1 MSEIKKRG
9 GLSKVGMKF
18 KKILSL
24 FFILCFSSSAFA
36 AKQEFAMRIE
46 TEPPTLDWNLATD
59 YVSINI
65 LYHLIEGLAEYNE
78 KLEPVPSLAAWKISA
93 DGKTYTYTLKPG
105 VKWSDGVPLTAQ
117 HFWDSWERT
126 LNPKTASGYAYF
138 LFDVV
143 GAKDYNE
150 GKLKDPSKLG
160 FKVLDNSTFIV
171 TLKKRATYF
180 ATIPAFTVTFPI
192 RKDIIEKYG
201 RTWTEPE
208 HMVVTGPF
216 RLNQWK
222 HESRIEMVPNPN
234 YRGKQPKLQKV
245 TAFVVGE
252 DTTAIN
258 MFETGKIQYL
268 SRLPALELDRLKK
281 NPAYRS
287 LPYLRGYYY
296 GFNVTKAPFN
306 DVRVRKAFAH
316 SINREEITSLL
327 KGGQIPTASWIP
339 KGMLGYNPK
348 IGLQFD
354 VKKAKAL
361 LAEAGYPE
369 GKGFPATTFM
379 FDTRDD
385 NKSIAERLQAQ
396 WQKNLGVKLSVQNED
411 WKVYLGRLRSDA
423 PALFRHGW
431 GADFPDPDNFMNMF
445 TSYSGNNFTRWK
457 NSAYDSLVEEA
468 AAEGSPAKR
477 VPLYNKTQKILT
489 EEDVAIIPIFI
500 DAINLLVSPS
510 VKGLKINS
518 LGLLKINEVE
528 IQ

>member
-1 MSEIKKRG
+1 M
-9 GLSKVGMKF
+9 GLQ
-18 KKILSL
+18 KILVVL
-24 FFILCFSSSAFA
+24 FIFLTLSTAKA

-65 LYHLIEGLAEYNE
+65 LYHLVEGLAEYND
-78 KLEPVPSLAAWKISA
+78 KLEPVPSLASWKISS

-105 VKWSDGVPLTAQ
+105 IKWSDGVPITAQ

-143 GAKDYNE
+143 GAKEYSE
-150 GKLKDPSKLG
+150 GKLKDPSQLG
-160 FKVLDNSTFIV
+160 FKVLNDSTFTVI
-171 TLKKRATYF
+171 LKKRATYF

-216 RLNQWK
+216 KLSQWK
-222 HESRIEMVPNPN
+222 HESKIEMIPNKN
-234 YRGKQPKLQKV
+234 YRGKIAKLEKV
-245 TAFVVGE
+245 TAYVVGE

-258 MFETGKIQYL
+258 MFEAGKIQYL
-268 SRLPALELDRLKK
+268 ARIPPLELDRLRK
-281 NPAYRS
+281 NPGYRS

-296 GFNVTKAPFN
+296 GFNITKPPFN

-316 SINREEITSLL
+316 AIKREDITSLL

-339 KGMLGYNPK
+339 KGMLGYNSK
-348 IGLQFD
+348 IGLQYD
-354 VKKAKAL
+354 LKKAKAL
-361 LAEAGYPE
+361 LAEAGYPG
-369 GKGFPATTFM
+369 GKSFPPVTFM

-385 NKSIAERLQAQ
+385 NKLIAERLQAQ
-396 WQKNLGVKLSVQNED
+396 WQNNLGVKLSVQNED
-411 WKVYLGRLRSDA
+411 WKVYLGRLRTDA
-423 PALFRHGW
+423 PGLFRHGW

-445 TSYSGNNFTRWK
+445 TSYSGNNFTQWK
-457 NSAYDSLVEEA
+457 NPKFDSLVEEA
-468 AAEGSPAKR
+468 AAEASPTKR
-477 VPLYNKTQKILT
+477 IALYDKTQKMLT
-489 EEDVAIIPIFI
+489 EDDVAIIPLFI
-500 DAINLLVSPS
+500 DAINILVSPA
-510 VKGLKINS
+510 VKGLRIDS
-518 LGLLKINEVE
+518 LGLLKINQVE
-528 IQ
+528 MQN